1 MLNPYRINELEF
13 ELAGAWQDN
22 TINMFA
28 LPTAS
33 EGSQAS
39 IVITRDLSPQKL
51 DPEGYSDVLLVEA
64 AKRLPNYRL
73 LGRRPLEVAS
83 QRSVELSYQWT
94 TPDQLDIQ
102 QRQCCVFVGG
112 AALVLTIS
120 ARVSEFDGHEGAWLA
135 FLQSIRP
142 RSI

>member
-13 ELAGAWQDN
+13 ELADAWQDN

-28 LPTAS
+28 LPAR

-39 IVITRDLSPQKL
+39 IVITRDLSPQKP
-51 DPEGYSDVLLVEA
+51 DPEGYSDILLVEA

-73 LGRRPLEVAS
+73 LGRKPLEIIG

-94 TPDQLDIQ
+94 TPDKVDIQ
-102 QRQCCVFVGG
+102 QRQCCLFVGNV
-112 AALVLTIS
+112 ALVLTIS
-120 ARVSEFDGHEGAWLA
+120 ARVNEFDSLEPVWLA

-142 RSI
+142 RSV